1 VPVPNRKHHEKHD
14 EEEYLVHRTLAPPS
28 SDINVTPLIDVL
40 LVMLVI
46 FLATLPLNQ
55 RGQDINLP
63 LETKTAVAPPDSTQ
77 VMIEYSADRRLTINR
92 EITPPDALMERLRS
106 LFETRT
112 SKIVFFYGDGT
123 LRYQEVIAVIDVA
136 VGLGLTVGI
145 VTDGMKREAQGGGAS
160 TRQRGLEPDWVS
172 D

>member
-1 VPVPNRKHHEKHD
+1 MPRHKHHEKQD
-14 EEEYLVHRTLAPPS
+14 EEEYLVHRTLALPS

-46 FLATLPLNQ
+46 FLAALPLNQ

-63 LETKTAVAPPDSTQ
+63 LETKTTTAPPDITQ
-77 VMIEYSADRRLTINR
+77 VLIEYSADRRLTINK
-92 EITPPDALMERLRS
+92 EITPPDALLERLRG

-112 SKIVFFYGDGT
+112 NKIVFFYGDGT

-136 VGLGLTVGI
+136 IGLGLQVGI
-145 VTDGMKREAQGGGAS
+145 VTDGMKAEALG
-160 TRQRGLEPDWVS
+160 R
-172 D
+172 